1 MPRPSLP
8 IGSWGKI
15 KRTEL
20 GKGRWVAKA
29 RVRDLDG
36 VTRLVERNGRTGA
49 EAERNLSAHLAERTA
64 PSMEDLTPE
73 SALTAL
79 WEAYE
84 AHLLEE
90 GRAIRTM
97 ERYRYASGY
106 VLKGLGGYKI
116 REATTQRLDG
126 FVKSLKVNHGLS
138 VAKSARVVLSGM
150 FGLAVRY
157 GAATSNPVRDVGTIK
172 MESKP
177 ARALTVDQLRG
188 VIDALRNSP
197 VPLNPANKVTPKQTI
212 SEYCAQADLADVVIM
227 FAATGARIS
236 EVLGIRWKDVDLA
249 AKTVTI
255 SGKVNRMPGGGMIR
269 ESFAKSAAGM
279 RVLPLPSFAI
289 AMLMGRQVAA
299 VGNIYDVIFPST
311 TGVLRDPS
319 AVSKQWRR
327 VRAALKLDW
336 VTSHTFRK
344 TVATLI
350 DDQGLSARIGAD
362 QLGHA
367 QISMTQDVYM
377 GRKVVHT
384 EVADALDT
392 AMTKGRVG

>member
-1 MPRPSLP
+1 
-8 IGSWGKI
+8 
-15 KRTEL
+15 
-20 GKGRWVAKA
+20 
-29 RVRDLDG
+29 VRDLDG

-73 SALTAL
+73 SRLTAL

-97 ERYRYASGY
+97 ERYRYAGGY

-116 REATTQRLDG
+116 REITTQRLDG
-126 FVKSLKVNHGLS
+126 FVKALKTNHGPS

-150 FGLAVRY
+150 FGLAVRF
-157 GAATSNPVRDVGTIK
+157 GAATANPVRDVGTIK
-172 MESKP
+172 MESKS
-177 ARALTVDQLRG
+177 ARALSPDELRG
-188 VIDALRNSP
+188 ILDAMRSSR
-197 VPLNPANKVTPKQTI
+197 VVLNPANKVTPRQTL
-212 SEYCAQADLADVVIM
+212 SEYRSAADLTDVVTM

-236 EVLGIRWKDVDLA
+236 EVLGIRWQDVDFT

-255 SGKVNRMPGGGMIR
+255 SGKVNRIPGQGMIR
-269 ESFAKSAAGM
+269 ESFTKTEAGR
-279 RVLPLPSFAI
+279 RVLPLPAFAV

-299 VGNIYDVIFPST
+299 LGNVHDVVFPSALGT
-311 TGVLRDPS
+311 LRDPS
-319 AVSKQWRR
+319 AVHKQWRT
-327 VRAALKLDW
+327 VRSCLKLDW

-344 TVATLI
+344 TLATLL
-350 DDQGLSARIGAD
+350 DAQGLSARVGAD

-367 QISMTQDVYM
+367 QVSMTQDVYM
-377 GRKVVHT
+377 GRKVVHS
-384 EVADALDT
+384 EVADVLDNVL
-392 AMTKGRVG
+392 RSN

>member
-1 MPRPSLP
+1 MPRPPLP

-36 VTRLVERNGRTGA
+36 ITRLVERNGRTGA

-64 PSMEDLTPE
+64 PSVEDLTPE
-73 SALTAL
+73 SRLTAL

-97 ERYRYASGY
+97 ERYRYAGGY
-106 VLKGLGGYKI
+106 VITGLGGYKI
-116 REATTQRLDG
+116 REITTQRLDG
-126 FVKSLKVNHGLS
+126 FVKALKSNHGPS

-157 GAATSNPVRDVGTIK
+157 GAANNNPVRDVGTIK
-172 MESKP
+172 MESKA
-177 ARALTVDQLRG
+177 ARALSPDELRG
-188 VIDALRNSP
+188 ILDAMRSSQKF
-197 VPLNPANKVTPKQTI
+197 LNPASKVTPGQTL
-212 SEYCAQADLADVVIM
+212 SQYCAAADLTDVVTM

-236 EVLGIRWKDVDLA
+236 EVLGIRWQDIDFT
-249 AKTVTI
+249 AKTVAIT
-255 SGKVNRMPGGGMIR
+255 GKVNRIPGQGMIR
-269 ESFAKSAAGM
+269 ESFTKTAAGD

-289 AMLMGRQVAA
+289 TMLMGRQVCAM
-299 VGNIYDVIFPST
+299 GNVHDVVFPST
-311 TGVLRDPS
+311 AGTLRDPS
-319 AVSKQWRR
+319 AVHKQWRT
-327 VRAALKLDW
+327 VRACLKLEW

-344 TVATLI
+344 TLATLL
-350 DDQGLSARIGAD
+350 DDRGLSARIGAD

-367 QISMTQDVYM
+367 QVSMTQDVYM

-384 EVADALDT
+384 EVADVLD
-392 AMTKGRVG
+392 GIIQ

>member
-1 MPRPSLP
+1 MARPPLP
-8 IGSWGKI
+8 LGSWGKI

-20 GKGRWVAKA
+20 AKGRWVAKA

-49 EAERNLSAHLAERTA
+49 EAERNLSTHLADRTA
-64 PSMEDLTPE
+64 PSVEDLTPE
-73 SALTAL
+73 SRLTAL

-97 ERYRYASGY
+97 ERYRYASTY

-116 REATTQRLDG
+116 REASTQRLDG
-126 FVKSLKVNHGLS
+126 FVKALKNNHGPS
-138 VAKSARVVLSGM
+138 VAKSARVILSGM
-150 FGLAVRY
+150 FGLAVRF
-157 GAATSNPVRDVGTIK
+157 GAATTNPVRDVGTIK

-177 ARALTVDQLRG
+177 ARALTVDELRG
-188 VIDALRNSP
+188 VIDALRNSDK
-197 VPLNPANKVTPKQTI
+197 VLNAENKVTPKQTI
-212 SEYCAQADLADVVIM
+212 SQYCAIADLTDVVIM

-236 EVLGIRWKDVDLA
+236 EVLGIRWKDVDLTA
-249 AKTVTI
+249 QTVTI
-255 SGKVNRMPGGGMIR
+255 SGKVNRVPGGGMIR
-269 ESFAKSAAGM
+269 ESFTKTKSGA
-279 RVLPLPSFAI
+279 RTLPLPDFAVS
-289 AMLMGRQVAA
+289 MLLGRQVAA
-299 VGNIYDVIFPST
+299 TSNIYDVIFPST

-336 VTSHTFRK
+336 VTSHTYRK

-350 DDQGLSARIGAD
+350 DAQGLSARIGAD

-367 QISMTQDVYM
+367 QVSMTQDVYM

-384 EVADALDT
+384 EVAEALDQV
-392 AMTKGRVG
+392 MRQPGR

>member
-1 MPRPSLP
+1 VPRPPLP

-64 PSMEDLTPE
+64 PSAEDLTPE
-73 SALTAL
+73 SRLTDL

-116 REATTQRLDG
+116 REASTQRLDG
-126 FVKSLKVNHGLS
+126 FVKALKINHGLS
-138 VAKSARVVLSGM
+138 VAKSARVILSGM

-177 ARALTVDQLRG
+177 ARALTVDELRG
-188 VIDALRNSP
+188 VIDALRSSS
-197 VPLNPANKVTPKQTI
+197 VVLNPANKVTPKQTI
-212 SEYCAQADLADVVIM
+212 SEYCAGADLTDVVIM

-236 EVLGIRWKDVDLA
+236 EVLGIRWADIDLT

-255 SGKVNRMPGGGMIR
+255 SGKVNRVPGGGMIR
-269 ESFAKSAAGM
+269 DDFTKTKTD
-279 RVLPLPSFAI
+279 RTLPLPDFAI
-289 AMLMGRQVAA
+289 NMLMARQVAA
-299 VGNIYDVIFPST
+299 VSNIYDAVFPGQ
-311 TGVLRDPS
+311 TGMLRDPS
-319 AVSKQWRR
+319 ALSKQWRR
-327 VRAALKLDW
+327 VRTELKLDW

-344 TVATLI
+344 TLATLI
-350 DDQGLSARIGAD
+350 DAQGLSARISAD

-367 QISMTQDVYM
+367 QISMTQDKYM
-377 GRKVVHT
+377 GRNMVHQ
-384 EVADALDT
+384 EVADVLD
-392 AMTKGRVG
+392 RIVR

>member
-1 MPRPSLP
+1 VPRPPLP

-126 FVKSLKVNHGLS
+126 FVKSLKANHGLS

-157 GAATSNPVRDVGTIK
+157 GAASANPVRDVGTIK
-172 MESKP
+172 TESKP
-177 ARALTVDQLRG
+177 ARSLTVDELRG

-197 VPLNPANKVTPKQTI
+197 VVLNPANKVTPKQTI
-212 SEYCAQADLADVVIM
+212 SQYCAQSDLTDVVIM
-227 FAATGARIS
+227 FAATGGRIS
-236 EVLGIRWKDVDLA
+236 EVLGIRWEDIDLT

-255 SGKVNRMPGGGMIR
+255 SGKVNRVPGGGMIR
-269 ESFAKSAAGM
+269 DDFTKTKTD
-279 RVLPLPSFAI
+279 RTLPLPDFAI
-289 AMLMGRQVAA
+289 NMLMARQVAA

-327 VRAALKLDW
+327 VRTKLKLDW

-344 TVATLI
+344 TLATLI

-367 QISMTQDVYM
+367 QISMTQDKYM
-377 GRKVVHT
+377 GRKVVHP
-384 EVADALDT
+384 EVADVLD
-392 AMTKGRVG
+392 GIIR

>member
-1 MPRPSLP
+1 MPRPTLP
-8 IGSWGKI
+8 IGSWGKVT
-15 KRTEL
+15 RTEL

-29 RVRDLDG
+29 RVRDIDG
-36 VTRLVERNGRTGA
+36 VTRLVERTGRTGA
-49 EAERNLSAHLAERTA
+49 DAERNLAAHLAERTA

-73 SALTAL
+73 SRLTAL
-79 WEAYE
+79 WDAYE

-90 GRAIRTM
+90 NRAIRTM
-97 ERYRYASGY
+97 ERYRYVSTY

-116 REATTQRLDG
+116 REITTQRLDG
-126 FVKSLKVNHGLS
+126 FVKALKTKHGPS

-157 GAATSNPVRDVGTIK
+157 GAATTNPVRDVGTIK
-172 MESKP
+172 MESKA
-177 ARALTVDQLRG
+177 ARALSADELRG
-188 VIDALRNSP
+188 ILGAMRSSP
-197 VPLNPANKVTPKQTI
+197 LVLNPANKVTPRQTL
-212 SEYCAQADLADVVIM
+212 SQYCSAADLTDVVTM

-236 EVLGIRWKDVDLA
+236 EVLGIRWQDIDFT

-255 SGKVNRMPGGGMIR
+255 SGKVNRVPGQGMIR
-269 ESFAKSAAGM
+269 ESFTKTAAGQ

-289 AMLMGRQVAA
+289 AMLMGRQVSA
-299 VGNIYDVIFPST
+299 GLNIHDVVFPSALGT
-311 TGVLRDPS
+311 LRDPS
-319 AVSKQWRR
+319 AVHKQWRT

-344 TVATLI
+344 TMATLL
-350 DDQGLSARIGAD
+350 DAQGISARVGAD

-377 GRKVVHT
+377 GRKAVHT
-384 EVADALDT
+384 EVADVLDQVI
-392 AMTKGRVG
+392 R

>member
-1 MPRPSLP
+1 MARPPLP
-8 IGSWGKI
+8 LGSWGKI

-20 GKGRWVAKA
+20 AKGRWVAKA

-49 EAERNLSAHLAERTA
+49 EAERNLSAHLADRTA
-64 PSMEDLTPE
+64 PSVEDLTSE
-73 SALTAL
+73 SRLTAL
-79 WEAYE
+79 WDAYE

-97 ERYRYASGY
+97 ERYRYASTY

-116 REATTQRLDG
+116 REASTQRLDA
-126 FVKSLKVNHGLS
+126 FVKAVKTKHGMS
-138 VAKSARVVLSGM
+138 VAKSARVILSGM

-177 ARALTVDQLRG
+177 ARSLSADELRG
-188 VIDALRNSP
+188 VIDALRNSDK
-197 VPLNPANKVTPKQTI
+197 VLNAENKVTPKQTV
-212 SEYCAQADLADVVIM
+212 SEYCAIADLTDVVIM

-236 EVLGIRWKDVDLA
+236 EVLGIRWSDIDMT
-249 AKTVTI
+249 AKTVAIT
-255 SGKVNRMPGGGMIR
+255 GKVNRMPGGGMIR
-269 ESFAKSAAGM
+269 ESFTKTKAGA
-279 RVLPLPSFAI
+279 RTLPLPDFAV
-289 AMLMGRQVAA
+289 AMLMGRQVSAPA
-299 VGNIYDVIFPST
+299 NIYDVVFPST

-327 VRAALKLDW
+327 VRTALKLDW

-350 DDQGLSARIGAD
+350 DEQGLSARVGAD

-367 QISMTQDVYM
+367 QISMTQDIYM
-377 GRKVVHT
+377 GRKAVHT
-384 EVADALDT
+384 QVADALN
-392 AMTKGRVG
+392 RIVQ

>member
-1 MPRPSLP
+1 MPRPPLP

-49 EAERNLSAHLAERTA
+49 EAERNLNAHLAERTA
-64 PSMEDLTPE
+64 PSVEDLTPE
-73 SALTAL
+73 SRLTDL

-106 VLKGLGGYKI
+106 VIKGLGGYKI

-126 FVKSLKVNHGLS
+126 FVKALKANHGLS
-138 VAKSARVVLSGM
+138 VAKSARVILSGM

-197 VPLNPANKVTPKQTI
+197 VKLNPANKVTPNQTI
-212 SEYCAQADLADVVIM
+212 SEYCSHADLTDVVIM

-236 EVLGIRWKDVDLA
+236 EVLGIRWKDIDLA

-255 SGKVNRMPGGGMIR
+255 SGKVNRVPGGGMIR
-269 ESFAKSAAGM
+269 ESFTKTKSGA
-279 RVLPLPSFAI
+279 RTLPLPDFAVS
-289 AMLMGRQVAA
+289 MLMGRQVAA
-299 VGNIYDVIFPST
+299 VANINDVIFPST
-311 TGVLRDPS
+311 TGALRDPS

-350 DDQGLSARIGAD
+350 DAQGLSARIGAD

-367 QISMTQDVYM
+367 QVSMTQDVYM
-377 GRKVVHT
+377 GRKVVHS
-384 EVADALDT
+384 EVADVLD
-392 AMTKGRVG
+392 RVVQ

>member
-1 MPRPSLP
+1 VPRPPLP

-36 VTRLVERNGRTGA
+36 VTRLVERNGRTGG

-64 PSMEDLTPE
+64 PSVEDLTPE
-73 SALTAL
+73 SRLTDL
-79 WEAYE
+79 WEASE

-116 REATTQRLDG
+116 REASTQRLDG
-126 FVKSLKVNHGLS
+126 FVKALKANHGLS
-138 VAKSARVVLSGM
+138 VANSARVVLSGM
-150 FGLAVRY
+150 FGLAVRF
-157 GAATSNPVRDVGTIK
+157 GASNPVRDVGTIK

-177 ARALTVDQLRG
+177 ARALTVEELRG
-188 VIDALRNSP
+188 VIDALRNSS
-197 VPLNPANKVTPKQTI
+197 VVLNPANKVTPKQTV
-212 SEYCAQADLADVVIM
+212 SEYCSGADLTDVVIM

-236 EVLGIRWKDVDLA
+236 EVLGIRWTDIDLT
-249 AKTVTI
+249 AKTVVI
-255 SGKVNRMPGGGMIR
+255 SGKVNRVPGGGMIR
-269 ESFAKSAAGM
+269 ESFTKTKSGA
-279 RVLPLPSFAI
+279 RTLPLPDFAI
-289 AMLMGRQVAA
+289 TMLLARQVAA
-299 VGNIYDVIFPST
+299 VGNIYDVIFPSA

-327 VRAALKLDW
+327 VRTKLKLEW

-350 DDQGLSARIGAD
+350 DAQGLSARIGAD

-367 QISMTQDVYM
+367 QVSMTQDVYM
-377 GRKVVHT
+377 GRKAVHT
-384 EVADALDT
+384 EVADVLDQVI
-392 AMTKGRVG
+392 R